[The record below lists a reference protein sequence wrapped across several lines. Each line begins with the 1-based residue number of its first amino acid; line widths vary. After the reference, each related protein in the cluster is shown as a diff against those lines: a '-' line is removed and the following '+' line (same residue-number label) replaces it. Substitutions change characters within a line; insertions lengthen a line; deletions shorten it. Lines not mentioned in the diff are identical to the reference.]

1 MYKEKFSGIT
11 RKINSIDISYR
22 AELEMDELNRA
33 ILIISKNSG
42 FDFLK
47 PLFLL
52 LNGHMKSSA
61 YQRFFSFLPLGR

>member
-1 MYKEKFSGIT
+1 MYKEKFSGIICE
-11 RKINSIDISYR
+11 INSIDISYR

-33 ILIISKNSG
+33 ILISG

>member
-1 MYKEKFSGIT
+1 MYKEKFSGIICE
-11 RKINSIDISYR
+11 INSIDNSYR

-61 YQRFFSFLPLGR
+61 YQRFF